1 VSSLTIATP
10 SFQSPELVQQVSVER
25 FAREIKLAAGLP
37 HFQDILR
44 RIHEV
49 PTPATT

>member
-1 VSSLTIATP
+1 LTIATP

-25 FAREIKLAAGLP
+25 FAREIKLAAGLRS
-37 HFQDILR
+37 QDILS
-44 RIHEV
+44 RIHDA